1 MRRYVGITIG
11 PIIET
16 MSYTSTPAGLWT
28 ASYFFSELTESL
40 YKHLQKMGYRVM
52 TVPEDVQ
59 NYQLDGIGQYHDRIY
74 AAVPEETANEKAADE
89 VQKTID
95 TVIGE
100 KARLVSGAL
109 SVEQEAEMDKIE
121 ACLKAYLQIH
131 FVIMEIEDT
140 QVLAQTLSGALD
152 SLENCQGIVGNL
164 TQNPLVRLVSGEK
177 NNANCYIKKYGPFEK
192 AEMLNEKNRDG
203 KIEKVKDL
211 PSVFPNQKYFAIVQ
225 ADGDGM
231 GKVVNADFGGGEK
244 VSLEEQEKRI
254 QVFSE
259 LCMRYTGEA
268 SKMIQDYNGVVI
280 YAGGDDLLFLAPVV
294 NGSEDIW
301 KLCRNIAGKFNE
313 IFHPAYN
320 EDAAKIVS
328 SDKVPAISFGVS
340 INYYKFPLY
349 EAFEDARNLLFGKAK
364 TFGNKNNFAV
374 ALHKASG
381 QSSGY
386 VCCMESKQ
394 ETKDT
399 VFQKIVEYHEMIRH
413 YKEAESEQ
421 LLHSILYHIEN
432 QKELYKIAL
441 GEDGKRDRFFRNV
454 FDSSMQKKYGEY
466 IESVNMLAGKIAGT
480 QTESGNSDTIA
491 PLQKDSEDALT
502 SVLRTAKFL
511 VEERG

>member
-95 TVIGE
+95 AVIGE

-121 ACLKAYLQIH
+121 ARLKAYLQIH

-203 KIEKVKDL
+203 KIEKVK
-211 PSVFPNQKYFAIVQ
+211 
-225 ADGDGM
+225 
-231 GKVVNADFGGGEK
+231 
-244 VSLEEQEKRI
+244 
-254 QVFSE
+254 
-259 LCMRYTGEA
+259 
-268 SKMIQDYNGVVI
+268 
-280 YAGGDDLLFLAPVV
+280 
-294 NGSEDIW
+294 
-301 KLCRNIAGKFNE
+301 
-313 IFHPAYN
+313 
-320 EDAAKIVS
+320 
-328 SDKVPAISFGVS
+328 
-340 INYYKFPLY
+340 
-349 EAFEDARNLLFGKAK
+349 
-364 TFGNKNNFAV
+364 
-374 ALHKASG
+374 
-381 QSSGY
+381 
-386 VCCMESKQ
+386 
-394 ETKDT
+394 
-399 VFQKIVEYHEMIRH
+399 
-413 YKEAESEQ
+413 
-421 LLHSILYHIEN
+421 
-432 QKELYKIAL
+432 
-441 GEDGKRDRFFRNV
+441 
-454 FDSSMQKKYGEY
+454 
-466 IESVNMLAGKIAGT
+466 
-480 QTESGNSDTIA
+480 
-491 PLQKDSEDALT
+491 
-502 SVLRTAKFL
+502 
-511 VEERG
+511 